1 MEQYSCSSGDGFGRH
16 DGGDF
21 VSELSLFL
29 FESEDLRKEN
39 RTKMNSSFWFG
50 RFLR

>member
-1 MEQYSCSSGDGFGRH
+1 MDQYSCSSGDGLGRH

-29 FESEDLRKEN
+29 F
-39 RTKMNSSFWFG
+39 
-50 RFLR
+50 